1 MGALPEKRREPQME
15 EFLNHFE
22 ELQNDMLNIEQILNE
37 REKSGSSFDTI
48 AKELE
53 SLKEDAED
61 RLLDMQQLFNQNP
74 TLFPKHT
81 EKLLFQCNSLL
92 QNLHPDY
99 LSQKRWSFQARLL
112 SDFRKNLS

>member
-74 TLFPKHT
+74 
-81 EKLLFQCNSLL
+81 
-92 QNLHPDY
+92 HPDY